1 MASLEL
7 YINNQL
13 CEIESPENFSVYLK
27 RQLLNPAELSTKD
40 AQRSYD
46 ISLPATATN
55 NAIFGYTN
63 TEEVRGKF
71 SQLYDAQ
78 LLVNGI
84 KIFDGK
90 FKISEIGKDYY
101 KGNLGVPAAKTV
113 KDIFGE
119 KMMNQAGEWP
129 VDFTD
134 VKDMTK
140 YNTGTY
146 DKQKYGDIPPCIF
159 PLVLYRLLQKKELS
173 NGTYTKKDVIDDTV
187 SFGRDDFPPSVNCL
201 QMLEKIF
208 EGEGYTLTGSAFN
221 DERLT
226 NLYVSYKNPK
236 DYEML
241 WNYGKLAEISLN
253 VDWSNCK
260 SNNEIPF
267 PTFTIENNF
276 SRIDGEDGHSL
287 YTVDLLNS
295 TTSHIDIPR
304 GIENVTILGNRRI
317 ITIPYTGLYKLS
329 FDAQIDLDD
338 YGVGRVYNEDP
349 SIISPISYLD
359 GNKIVDDLKRRRF
372 EVKVI
377 KYSGNDPINK
387 EDIKYDNV
395 FYKNNQKQD
404 KDTNPDLYEKVFPQ
418 SGAVNFIDQMQNPS
432 LLCGISFGENY
443 GNYNPTDDK
452 KLCCNPM
459 AIKSGYSWS
468 DDVNNEVYAAT
479 NSPNYMKA
487 YTENGTERYRPCEPP
502 KYEID
507 FSGIENNAMIFGGN
521 INGEGRVHQVVW
533 LKKGE
538 KITIVTNSDEGSH
551 YKLNILPV
559 QIEVKESGWLRHE
572 IRASINLELF
582 RDNTDWI
589 KIDLENIGTGT
600 MDWSEQSSFSKDN
613 IDLIKFLPK
622 ESKIDEWI
630 ENFCKA
636 FNLKLIQ
643 SDNRTFE
650 LNTTD
655 KRENTGSYL
664 IDLDAKNNVN
674 ISRKNNSLGL
684 PNLYELGFTI
694 DKSEQGYIE
703 SGDDGGGRFETGSP
717 EDKKI
722 SQTSN
727 FSYNWFKTLYNTDLS
742 VAARVPVISDK
753 EVWKDTVLDYSNMM
767 SNDYAGKVQRFWYR
781 KEGESYPVKIGD
793 TEEVQSALLSD
804 TFENSERK
812 IRLDYKN
819 KSKSNRI
826 SDKTDSIFDSY
837 FYVLADAG
845 NSYTTVEC
853 FLSPEEYRNID
864 NSIIRFNS
872 DLYTVAEIDGYDPLC
887 KKKATLKLIRK
898 TS

>member
-119 KMMNQAGEWP
+119 KMMNQVGEWP

-173 NGTYTKKDVIDDTV
+173 NGTYTRKDVIDDTV

-253 VDWSNCK
+253 VNWGNYTNYGNITSPYYIETK
-260 SNNEIPF
+260 YSRNEP
-267 PTFTIENNF
+267 
-276 SRIDGEDGHSL
+276 EDGHPL
-287 YTVDLLNS
+287 YAVDLLNS
-295 TTSHIDIPR
+295 ESGRVTVSR
-304 GIENVTILGNRRI
+304 GKGNIATVGNRTI
-317 ITIPYTGLYKLS
+317 INIPYTGLYKLT
-329 FDAQIDLDD
+329 FDADIFLD
-338 YGVGRVYNEDP
+338 YGVDAVYNQEP
-349 SIISPISYLD
+349 KIISPISYFED
-359 GNKIVDDLKRRRF
+359 NRIVDNLKRRRF

-377 KYSGNDPINK
+377 KYSGNDPVNLDDVI
-387 EDIKYDNV
+387 YDNV
-395 FYKNNQKQD
+395 FYKDNQNQN
-404 KDTNPDLYEKVFPQ
+404 KDDDANTKNKFFPQ
-418 SGAVNFIDQMQNPS
+418 SGAINFIDQKQNPN

-443 GNYNPTDDK
+443 GDYNPADDK
-452 KLCCNPM
+452 KLYCNPM
-459 AIKSGYSWS
+459 AIKGGLSWYGDTS
-468 DDVNNEVYAAT
+468 EPIYAAT
-479 NSPNYMKA
+479 KSPNYMQA
-487 YTENGTERYRPCEPP
+487 YTENGTEKYKLCEPT

-507 FSGIENNAMIFGGN
+507 FSGIENSAMVS
-521 INGEGRVHQVVW
+521 GENMKGWGKVRQVVW
-533 LKKGE
+533 LKRGE
-538 KITIVTNSDEGSH
+538 KITIVTNSDEGTH
-551 YKLNILPV
+551 YKLNVFPT
-559 QIEVKESGWLRHE
+559 QIVPKESGWLRHE
-572 IRASINLELF
+572 INTSISLELF

-589 KIDLENIGTGT
+589 KIDLENNGTGA
-600 MDWSEQSSFSKDN
+600 MDWSEQSSFSKDD

-630 ENFCKA
+630 DNFCKA
-636 FNLKLIQ
+636 FNLRLTQ
-643 SDNRTFE
+643 SDSKTFE
-650 LNTTD
+650 LNTNN

-664 IDLDAKNNVN
+664 IDLDMKANVN

-694 DKSEQGYIE
+694 DKSEQGYVE
-703 SGDDGGGRFETGSP
+703 SGDEGGGRFETGSP

-727 FSYNWFKTLYNTDLS
+727 FSYNWFKTLYNADQS

-753 EVWKDTVLDYSNMM
+753 EVWKDTVLDYSNMK
-767 SNDYAGKVQRFWYR
+767 SNDYIGKAQRFWYR
-781 KEGESYPVKIGD
+781 KEGEFYSVKIGD
-793 TEEVQSALLSD
+793 TENVQLALLSD

-819 KSKSNRI
+819 KSNSNSNRI
-826 SDKTDSIFDSY
+826 SDKADSIFDSY
-837 FYVLADAG
+837 FYILADAE
-845 NSYTTVEC
+845 NSYTIVEC

-872 DLYTVAEIDGYDPLC
+872 DLYTVTEIDGYDPLC

-898 TS
+898 MP

>member
-7 YINNQL
+7 YINKQL

-63 TEEVRGKF
+63 TEEVKGKF
-71 SQLYDAQ
+71 AQLYDAQ

-90 FKISEIGKDYY
+90 FKMSEIGKDYY
-101 KGNLGVPAAKTV
+101 KGNLGIPAAKTV

-119 KMMNQAGEWP
+119 KMMNQVGEWP

-253 VDWSNCK
+253 VNWGNYTNYGNITSPYYIETK
-260 SNNEIPF
+260 YSRNEP
-267 PTFTIENNF
+267 
-276 SRIDGEDGHSL
+276 EDGHPL
-287 YTVDLLNS
+287 YAVDLLNS
-295 TTSHIDIPR
+295 ESGRVTVSR
-304 GIENVTILGNRRI
+304 GKGNIATVGNRTI
-317 ITIPYTGLYKLS
+317 INIPYTGLYKLT
-329 FDAQIDLDD
+329 FDADIFLD
-338 YGVGRVYNEDP
+338 YGVDAVYNQEP
-349 SIISPISYLD
+349 KIISPISSFED
-359 GNKIVDDLKRRRF
+359 NRIVDNLKRRRF
-372 EVKVI
+372 EVKVM
-377 KYSGNDPINK
+377 KYSGDDPVNTD
-387 EDIKYDNV
+387 EIKYDNV
-395 FYKNNQKQD
+395 FYLNNQNQNKGD
-404 KDTNPDLYEKVFPQ
+404 DANEKEKVFPQ
-418 SGAVNFIDQMQNPS
+418 SGAVNFIDQKQNPN

-443 GNYNPTDDK
+443 GNYNPADDK
-452 KLCCNPM
+452 KLHCNPM
-459 AIKSGYSWS
+459 AIKGGLSWS
-468 DDVNNEVYAAT
+468 KDITDPIYAAT
-479 NSPNYMKA
+479 NSPNYVQA
-487 YTENGTERYRPCEPP
+487 YTENGTEKYKLCEPA

-507 FSGIENNAMIFGGN
+507 FSGIENSAMTFGEN
-521 INGEGRVHQVVW
+521 MEGRGGVQQVVW

-538 KITIVTNSDEGSH
+538 KITIVTNSDEGFH

-572 IRASINLELF
+572 VKASINLELF

-589 KIDLENIGTGT
+589 KIDLENNGTGT
-600 MDWSEQSSFSKDN
+600 MDWSEQTSFSKDN
-613 IDLIKFLPK
+613 IDLIRFLPK

-664 IDLDAKNNVN
+664 IDLDAKANVN

-694 DKSEQGYIE
+694 DKSEQGYVE

-727 FSYNWFKTLYNTDLS
+727 FSYNWFKTLYNADLS
-742 VAARVPVISDK
+742 VAAKVPVISDK

-767 SNDYAGKVQRFWYR
+767 GNDYTGKAQRFWYR
-781 KEGESYPVKIGD
+781 KKGESYSVKVGD
-793 TEEVQSALLSD
+793 TENIQSALLSD
-804 TFENSERK
+804 TFEGSNRK
-812 IRLDYKN
+812 IKLDYKN
-819 KSKSNRI
+819 KSNRI

-864 NSIIRFNS
+864 NSMIRFNS

-898 TS
+898 IS